1 MFNNNHIVVHEVRYA
16 NSQQDSLIVL
26 FSDQREEKPQVQE
39 MEVEVRKGDA
49 YYEALRKKGWTK
61 KKIVDATALY
71 KLNSVRAIDKIV
83 EAKLQVKLREL
94 ALQWKKIEHHHEKIS
109 ERQKE
114 VESSEKEKWAEIEKG
129 YKELSEQRKQ
139 IELAKKETWAE
150 IDAETKRRYDKLD
163 NQLKDVQRFKNKQK
177 QKEKE
182 LVQAELKMA
191 EEVQD
196 KFEREYQTKIQE
208 MISDTFERNQDPDD
222 VFKFKL
228 ALFEVDTIAKCPRE
242 FKLRLRKARS
252 IVQCYAIVA
261 ELYEFLEDD
270 NST

>member
-1 MFNNNHIVVHEVRYA
+1 
-16 NSQQDSLIVL
+16 
-26 FSDQREEKPQVQE
+26 
-39 MEVEVRKGDA
+39 
-49 YYEALRKKGWTK
+49 
-61 KKIVDATALY
+61 
-71 KLNSVRAIDKIV
+71 
-83 EAKLQVKLREL
+83 
-94 ALQWKKIEHHHEKIS
+94 
-109 ERQKE
+109 
-114 VESSEKEKWAEIEKG
+114 
-129 YKELSEQRKQ
+129 
-139 IELAKKETWAE
+139 
-150 IDAETKRRYDKLD
+150 
-163 NQLKDVQRFKNKQK
+163 
-177 QKEKE
+177 
-182 LVQAELKMA
+182 MA

-270 NST
+270 NTT